1 MQDGFGGL
9 GWPLGPRQ
17 MLRLA
22 GALAF
27 VWGRDGLRVMG
38 PEGPLS
44 PGETGTLA
52 RALEPVLREEIRGK
66 SSVEAQVRLEKPVRG
81 GTWYQ
86 CAGLRRS
93 DGRLAGLLRDTTAE
107 QMERQRL
114 LEQSHRDWLT
124 GLWNRQGMSQRVED
138 TLAEE
143 GRATLLMVDM
153 DNFKEVNDSRGHLEG
168 DRVLVGITQT
178 VAGSIREDDLVGRP
192 GGDEFLIF
200 LPGVGARE
208 ALDKRCAVI
217 RERVRELRL
226 LDGNCVTVSM
236 GAALVRPGETYD
248 ELYARADKA
257 LYQAKEKGRDCFVV
271 ADEDPPVSE

>member
-1 MQDGFGGL
+1 MLLAYDAEDPTAAQKRTRRELIRQLRAQRDGVDEVALLCVDGTEH
-9 GWPLGPRQ
+9 WI
-17 MLRLA
+17 RLA
-22 GALAF
+22 MQTVRDGDRPVYSIGKLNLIDDERREKDSLLALAQRDSLTRAYNAATIRERVEAELSQGGALIIMDVDRF
-27 VWGRDGLRVMG
+27 KN
-38 PEGPLS
+38 
-44 PGETGTLA
+44 
-52 RALEPVLREEIRGK
+52 I
-66 SSVEAQVRLEKPVRG
+66 
-81 GTWYQ
+81 
-86 CAGLRRS
+86 
-93 DGRLAGLLRDTTAE
+93 
-107 QMERQRL
+107 
-114 LEQSHRDWLT
+114 
-124 GLWNRQGMSQRVED
+124 ND
-138 TLAEE
+138 TL
-143 GRATLLMVDM
+143 
-153 DNFKEVNDSRGHLEG
+153 GHLEG

-271 ADEDPPVSE
+271 ADEGPPVSE

>member
-1 MQDGFGGL
+1 M
-9 GWPLGPRQ
+9 
-17 MLRLA
+17 
-22 GALAF
+22 
-27 VWGRDGLRVMG
+27 
-38 PEGPLS
+38 
-44 PGETGTLA
+44 
-52 RALEPVLREEIRGK
+52 
-66 SSVEAQVRLEKPVRG
+66 
-81 GTWYQ
+81 
-86 CAGLRRS
+86 
-93 DGRLAGLLRDTTAE
+93 
-107 QMERQRL
+107 
-114 LEQSHRDWLT
+114 
-124 GLWNRQGMSQRVED
+124 
-138 TLAEE
+138 
-143 GRATLLMVDM
+143 
-153 DNFKEVNDSRGHLEG
+153 
-168 DRVLVGITQT
+168 GITQT